1 MTDIFN
7 EAKDFIVS
15 IGTETLKEKGE
26 NIYNEKKIQNE
37 LMDYT
42 DRELMHFENIDR
54 NREIDIGGLKQYIIE
69 KLIED
74 FRDSLYG
81 DIEER
86 ERKKTSILECL
97 YSYVQADNQE
107 KKQYVNQIFLNAY
120 TIIEKYYE
128 TNILNS
134 ESIYLAK
141 KIVDDIHQDIK
152 QCLDVVNSLQKDISA
167 QTQQTN
173 IFMIQHGEKNRQF
186 GQVTN
191 LTINNE

>member
-74 FRDSLYG
+74 FRDS
-81 DIEER
+81 
-86 ERKKTSILECL
+86 
-97 YSYVQADNQE
+97 
-107 KKQYVNQIFLNAY
+107 
-120 TIIEKYYE
+120 
-128 TNILNS
+128 
-134 ESIYLAK
+134 
-141 KIVDDIHQDIK
+141 
-152 QCLDVVNSLQKDISA
+152 
-167 QTQQTN
+167 
-173 IFMIQHGEKNRQF
+173 
-186 GQVTN
+186 
-191 LTINNE
+191 

>member
-107 KKQYVNQIFLNAY
+107 KKQYVNQILA
-120 TIIEKYYE
+120 EKHMVYHCY
-128 TNILNS
+128 
-134 ESIYLAK
+134 
-141 KIVDDIHQDIK
+141 IK
-152 QCLDVVNSLQKDISA
+152 
-167 QTQQTN
+167 T
-173 IFMIQHGEKNRQF
+173 
-186 GQVTN
+186 VTPY
-191 LTINNE
+191 